1 MSNER
6 NTKNRFE
13 SLCGDEMELRRRGYR
28 YIAGVDEA
36 GRGPMAGPVVAAAV
50 VLRPDA
56 FIPLLD
62 DSKKLAPRL
71 REALFP
77 DVLAQAVAV
86 GIGIRSARFVDMK
99 GIAEATYAA
108 MRQAVVALA
117 RRGYPP
123 ELVLVDGNH
132 PVPAL
137 PFPQETRVRGDSA
150 VACIAAASIIAKVMR
165 DRIMASYQDL
175 YPEYG
180 FGKHKGYCTA
190 DHRKN
195 LERLGPCPIHRKS
208 FSPVQLAGDVL
219 DELHVLAVDEDS
231 VEPPGCVHGE
241 PFRGHVS
248 RN

>member
-1 MSNER
+1 
-6 NTKNRFE
+6 
-13 SLCGDEMELRRRGYR
+13 
-28 YIAGVDEA
+28 
-36 GRGPMAGPVVAAAV
+36 MAGPVVAAAV
-50 VLRPDA
+50 VLRADA

-62 DSKKLAPRL
+62 DSKKLTPGL

-77 DVLAQAVAV
+77 DVLTQAVAV

-108 MRQAVVALA
+108 MRQAVVSLEQC
-117 RRGYPP
+117 GYPP
-123 ELVLVDGNH
+123 ELVLVDGNRLI
-132 PVPAL
+132 PAL

-175 YPEYG
+175 YPDYG

-195 LERLGPCPIHRKS
+195 LERLGPCPIHRRS

-219 DELHVLAVDEDS
+219 DEPDVMPVDEDG
-231 VEPPGCVHGE
+231 VEPPRRVHGKSL
-241 PFRGHVS
+241 RYHVG
-248 RN
+248 RD